1 MPYFFSIND
10 GLITDPNVFGFTLS
24 SADVVSNTNGIML
37 STSDSY
43 CLDVFGDN
51 SALTGVAVQLSSI
64 NASPSGTLI
73 LTVSTTNLSFI
84 ETYAVS
90 SFTTYNNSN
99 NLIASYPLN
108 WQILKF
114 TTPITVLSTNKIR
127 FSLKTENSNQIS
139 LLGSN
144 LSTYNKC
151 IIKSPTVSISG
162 LLSSNVIHIG
172 GALNGLNLEYRNIS
186 ASTISLSNTY
196 IHNGGVL
203 NFPAN
208 TNTTLTILGNAGLN
222 ITSDGT
228 FNIGTSSLP
237 ILSSSNQIVNLINS
251 FIQVHNG
258 GNLNIYGAYKNPI
271 AYLNSNTTTT
281 ATSFSTI
288 NDISNWSI
296 GDVII
301 FSPNISSINSSDIRI
316 LTSVSTNS
324 FNISLSNRNSHDAL
338 NYIPN
343 IFNMTRNVM
352 VSAAGLNRFIR
363 SVYGAKVNIVNTQL
377 NTLSV
382 LYYPNLSG
390 KLVLS
395 GCSLSGMML
404 SLSSI
409 YNNTPCNIDIYDNNI
424 ISVIPNSDTFNLT
437 NLSANN
443 LNFINNNL
451 IISRNNGLVL
461 DNLSGNN
468 INLINNNIIGSN
480 LYGVY
485 IRNVFLNQSIIG
497 GNSYRCLS
505 SGWLLSGNNVV
516 SPTYLNIGSY
526 NNNGNGISISGNNV
540 TDYLNSPLILNIN
553 GLNSFYNTGGFEGY
567 NITGNLSSFTILNN
581 NNYGLKISLGNYNT
595 IFDGLSV
602 IKSIAG
608 ATNLTIT
615 GSPTVS
621 AQTLI
626 DKGIDGSILLV
637 RLSSQYLSKPYDSSF
652 AFGTNDFTIESW
664 VNLTSLP
671 LAGDTWPTNFTN
683 NFVLFGVGSPN
694 LGDGFNAIIGNTQ
707 LFMQSND
714 VKYGNFVH
722 GMSPNNWYHVVWM
735 RKSNLLYC
743 FVDGVLKG
751 SAIPMDINAGTGS
764 NIYVGCETGQGA
776 FFNGRISNLRVI
788 NGSSVYPI
796 DGFTP
801 PTNTLLPLINTVFL
815 WKYPYSNS
823 YYNTSFTNIEIL
835 SGINYYETTINNVLL
850 SGDSYGL
857 ILNSTKFEQFYLNN
871 SILSASISNINI
883 TSLRNKCEGSYNF
896 NNCIFNESILSSNII
911 LNYQTDSYHETGFSF
926 MRHNKQDKNHFKI
939 TPAGK
944 ISFDTSF
951 GFNNSGYSEKLEPYS
966 RIYPLRSSSKLIPV
980 NFGDLVT
987 VTVYVYKSIIP
998 NYTGSQP
1005 RLMLK
1010 QNSSCGYPLTVLD
1023 TSTKPNGIW
1032 EKLTG
1037 VLPIAKN
1044 NGIAE
1049 VYVECT
1055 GIPEDG
1061 YISIDNWNF

>member
-271 AYLNSNTTTT
+271 AYLNSNTTTA

-324 FNISLSNRNSHDAL
+324 FNISLSNSNPHNAL
-338 NYIPN
+338 NYVPN

-505 SGWLLSGNNVV
+505 SGWLLFGDNVV
-516 SPTYLNIGSY
+516 SPTYNNIGSY
-526 NNNGNGISISGNNV
+526 NNNYLGVSVSGNNI
-540 TDYLNSPLILNIN
+540 TNINSPLILNID
-553 GLNSFYNTGGFEGY
+553 GLSCFYNNNNGFEGY
-567 NITGNLSSFTILNN
+567 NITGNFSNLFIINYGKTSIKTSIGNYPTLFNNITCVSNSLKTMGISSTPQLSS
-581 NNYGLKISLGNYNT
+581 
-595 IFDGLSV
+595 
-602 IKSIAG
+602 A
-608 ATNLTIT
+608 
-615 GSPTVS
+615 SPFGT
-621 AQTLI
+621 
-626 DKGIDGSILLV
+626 GIDGSVYITNSPVTYFSADNIL
-637 RLSSQYLSKPYDSSF
+637 
-652 AFGTNDFTIESW
+652 FGRNDFTIELW
-664 VNLTSLP
+664 VNVRSNPNTWTPIISIGTNTVGQMIRINQNLNNTGLGVIYPNNTNNADVQLLTNTALP
-671 LAGDTWPTNFTN
+671 LSTWFHIALVRYGSTLTLYRNGVYAASAGSIDFNYTSTTGTSVRIGHGMYPNDGSLNGNISNVRILNGTALYTSNFTVPDKP
-683 NFVLFGVGSPN
+683 FDLIKDTELLF
-694 LGDGFNAIIGNTQ
+694 
-707 LFMQSND
+707 
-714 VKYGNFVH
+714 
-722 GMSPNNWYHVVWM
+722 
-735 RKSNLLYC
+735 
-743 FVDGVLKG
+743 
-751 SAIPMDINAGTGS
+751 
-764 NIYVGCETGQGA
+764 
-776 FFNGRISNLRVI
+776 
-788 NGSSVYPI
+788 
-796 DGFTP
+796 
-801 PTNTLLPLINTVFL
+801 
-815 WKYPYSNS
+815 KYPYNNYYSF
-823 YYNTSFTNIEIL
+823 YNTSIEIL
-835 SGINYYETTINNVLL
+835 SGINYYETVINNALL
-850 SGDSYGL
+850 SSSTGISLDS
-857 ILNSTKFEQFYLNN
+857 TEFEQFLLEN
-871 SILSASISNINI
+871 SILSCDAYGILINNN
-883 TSLRNKCEGSYNF
+883 RNNLEGSYGF
-896 NNCIFNESILSSNII
+896 NNSIFDETKSSTNFI
-911 LNYQTDSYHETGFSF
+911 NKYQTDSYYETGFSF

-939 TPAGK
+939 KPAGK

-951 GFNNSGYSEKLEPYS
+951 GFNNSSYSEKLEPYS

-1044 NGIAE
+1044 NGMAE